1 MSFKHAALLP
11 PRGGPTPPPLG
22 RDMGWTRAPGP
33 SQTESTLP
41 AASEAETA
49 ADIAALISIN
59 NQLQLPEAAEGMLA
73 FSRELGVEPQV
84 RTSARRPEID
94 QQGGAGGAGG
104 MGRGP
109 I

>member
-1 MSFKHAALLP
+1 
-11 PRGGPTPPPLG
+11 
-22 RDMGWTRAPGP
+22 MGWTRAPGP

-84 RTSARRPEID
+84 RASARRPEIKAR
-94 QQGGAGGAGG
+94 GEGGAGG
-104 MGRGP
+104 MRRGP